1 MPVFPKPTVAYEYDV
16 ATERRGLCAH
26 KAARGIPA
34 KGPGTLLVGT
44 WNIANFGAQERRAS
58 DHQLIAEILGWFD
71 VVAVQEC
78 RDNVGDLYDVLH
90 YMGTGWQAVMS
101 DASGNTERMVVL
113 YDSARVVRLGEVWG
127 VGVPRHR

>member
-16 ATERRGLCAH
+16 ATERQRLCAH

-58 DHQLIAEILGWFD
+58 DHQLIAEILGWLAISTCFVLKESPSSPSARID
-71 VVAVQEC
+71 VVAVQE
-78 RDNVGDLYDVLH
+78 
-90 YMGTGWQAVMS
+90 A
-101 DASGNTERMVVL
+101 
-113 YDSARVVRLGEVWG
+113 
-127 VGVPRHR
+127 